1 MGSLPI
7 PPESVEIETAVR
19 AIRVWSRGLLAT
31 SLGSSSREGHT
42 HTRPDVRARRIYP
55 LAFCGLLATSLG
67 PSSKYDAVNGGV
79 NNPLAFFVI
88 PYDSYRAL
96 QSDQY
101 PVEIPR
107 GIRRIRFFFHEVLD
121 SSNTSWKI

>member
-1 MGSLPI
+1 MTVSSPIRKGSLPI

-19 AIRVWSRGLLAT
+19 AVRLWS
-31 SLGSSSREGHT
+31 
-42 HTRPDVRARRIYP
+42 
-55 LAFCGLLATSLG
+55 CGLLAISLG

-96 QSDQY
+96 PSDNVASMT
-101 PVEIPR
+101 PEHGVR
-107 GIRRIRFFFHEVLD
+107 M
-121 SSNTSWKI
+121 